1 MKSFLYG
8 LFSFAFSVI
17 LFIVWM
23 FVIERFTNGVAI
35 LILAYLPW
43 SIVAYYWWRLWKSE
57 RHDRL
62 VL

>member
-23 FVIERFTNGVAI
+23 FVIERFTNGIAI

-43 SIVAYYWWRLWKSE
+43 AIIAYYWWRLWKSE